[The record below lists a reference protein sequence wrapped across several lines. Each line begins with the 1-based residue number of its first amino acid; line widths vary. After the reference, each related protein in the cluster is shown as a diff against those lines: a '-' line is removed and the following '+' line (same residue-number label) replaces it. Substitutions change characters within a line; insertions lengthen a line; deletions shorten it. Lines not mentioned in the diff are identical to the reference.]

1 MNNREELINIYL
13 IYKDL
18 LTKKQQE
25 YFKYYY
31 FEDLSLSEISE
42 NMLVSKAF
50 VGKTLKQIENKLN
63 DLESTLKINTLYNKV
78 LIILLNVFFS
88 SFLFKNLVTLLYS
101 FIIFSFLI
109 KYMKNIKIFNIFCNT
124 FYDKI

>member
-1 MNNREELINIYL
+1 MNNREELISIYL

-18 LTKKQQE
+18 LTKKQQD

-63 DLESTLKINTLYNKV
+63 DLESTLKINTLYNKIKEISKNTTDKETKKELEN
-78 LIILLNVFFS
+78 LI
-88 SFLFKNLVTLLYS
+88 
-101 FIIFSFLI
+101 
-109 KYMKNIKIFNIFCNT
+109 
-124 FYDKI
+124 

>member
-63 DLESTLKINTLYNKV
+63 DLESTLKINTLYNKIKEISKNTTDKETKKELEN
-78 LIILLNVFFS
+78 LI
-88 SFLFKNLVTLLYS
+88 
-101 FIIFSFLI
+101 
-109 KYMKNIKIFNIFCNT
+109 
-124 FYDKI
+124 

>member
-63 DLESTLKINTLYNKV
+63 DLENTLKINTLYNKIKEISKNTIDKETKKELEN
-78 LIILLNVFFS
+78 LI
-88 SFLFKNLVTLLYS
+88 
-101 FIIFSFLI
+101 
-109 KYMKNIKIFNIFCNT
+109 
-124 FYDKI
+124 

>member
-1 MNNREELINIYL
+1 MNSREELINIYL

-18 LTKKQQE
+18 LTKKQQD

-63 DLESTLKINTLYNKV
+63 DLESTLKINTLYNKIKEISKNTTDKETKNELEN
-78 LIILLNVFFS
+78 LI
-88 SFLFKNLVTLLYS
+88 
-101 FIIFSFLI
+101 
-109 KYMKNIKIFNIFCNT
+109 
-124 FYDKI
+124 

>member
-1 MNNREELINIYL
+1 MNSREELINIYL

-18 LTKKQQE
+18 FTKKQQD

-63 DLESTLKINTLYNKV
+63 DLESTLKINTLYNKIKEISKNTTDKETKKELEN
-78 LIILLNVFFS
+78 LI
-88 SFLFKNLVTLLYS
+88 
-101 FIIFSFLI
+101 
-109 KYMKNIKIFNIFCNT
+109 
-124 FYDKI
+124 

>member
-1 MNNREELINIYL
+1 MNSREELINIYL

-18 LTKKQQE
+18 LTKKQQD

-63 DLESTLKINTLYNKV
+63 DLENTLKINTLYNKIKEISKNTTDKETKKKLEN
-78 LIILLNVFFS
+78 LI
-88 SFLFKNLVTLLYS
+88 
-101 FIIFSFLI
+101 
-109 KYMKNIKIFNIFCNT
+109 
-124 FYDKI
+124 

>member
-1 MNNREELINIYL
+1 MNSREELINIYL

-18 LTKKQQE
+18 LTKKQQD

-63 DLESTLKINTLYNKV
+63 DLESTLKINTLYNKIKEISNRG
-78 LIILLNVFFS
+78 LTILSL
-88 SFLFKNLVTLLYS
+88 
-101 FIIFSFLI
+101 
-109 KYMKNIKIFNIFCNT
+109 
-124 FYDKI
+124 

>member
-18 LTKKQQE
+18 LTKKQQD

-63 DLESTLKINTLYNKV
+63 DLESTLKINTLYNKIKEISKNTSDKETKKELEN
-78 LIILLNVFFS
+78 LI
-88 SFLFKNLVTLLYS
+88 
-101 FIIFSFLI
+101 
-109 KYMKNIKIFNIFCNT
+109 
-124 FYDKI
+124 

>member
-1 MNNREELINIYL
+1 MNSREELINIYL

-18 LTKKQQE
+18 LTKKQQD

-63 DLESTLKINTLYNKV
+63 DLENTLKINTLYNKIKEISKNTTDKETKKELEN
-78 LIILLNVFFS
+78 LI
-88 SFLFKNLVTLLYS
+88 
-101 FIIFSFLI
+101 
-109 KYMKNIKIFNIFCNT
+109 
-124 FYDKI
+124 

>member
-18 LTKKQQE
+18 LTKKQQD

-50 VGKTLKQIENKLN
+50 VGKTLKKIENKLN
-63 DLESTLKINTLYNKV
+63 DLESTLKINTLYNKIKEISKNTTDKETKKELEN
-78 LIILLNVFFS
+78 LI
-88 SFLFKNLVTLLYS
+88 
-101 FIIFSFLI
+101 
-109 KYMKNIKIFNIFCNT
+109 
-124 FYDKI
+124 

>member
-1 MNNREELINIYL
+1 MNNREELISIYL

-63 DLESTLKINTLYNKV
+63 DLESTLKINTLYNRIKEISKNTTDKETKKELEN
-78 LIILLNVFFS
+78 LI
-88 SFLFKNLVTLLYS
+88 
-101 FIIFSFLI
+101 
-109 KYMKNIKIFNIFCNT
+109 
-124 FYDKI
+124 

>member
-1 MNNREELINIYL
+1 MNSREELINIYL

-18 LTKKQQE
+18 LTKKQQD

-63 DLESTLKINTLYNKV
+63 DLESTLKVNTLYNKIKEISKNTTDKETKKELEN
-78 LIILLNVFFS
+78 LI
-88 SFLFKNLVTLLYS
+88 
-101 FIIFSFLI
+101 
-109 KYMKNIKIFNIFCNT
+109 
-124 FYDKI
+124 

>member
-1 MNNREELINIYL
+1 MNSREELINIYL

-18 LTKKQQE
+18 LTKKQQD

-63 DLESTLKINTLYNKV
+63 DLESTLKINTLYNKIIEISKNTTDKETKKELEN
-78 LIILLNVFFS
+78 LI
-88 SFLFKNLVTLLYS
+88 
-101 FIIFSFLI
+101 
-109 KYMKNIKIFNIFCNT
+109 
-124 FYDKI
+124 

>member
-18 LTKKQQE
+18 LTKKQQD

-63 DLESTLKINTLYNKV
+63 DLESTLKINTLYNKIKEISKNTTDKETKKELEN
-78 LIILLNVFFS
+78 LI
-88 SFLFKNLVTLLYS
+88 
-101 FIIFSFLI
+101 
-109 KYMKNIKIFNIFCNT
+109 
-124 FYDKI
+124 

>member
-1 MNNREELINIYL
+1 MNSREELINIYL

-18 LTKKQQE
+18 LTKKQQD

-63 DLESTLKINTLYNKV
+63 DLESTLKINTLYNKIKDISKNTTDKETKKELEN
-78 LIILLNVFFS
+78 LI
-88 SFLFKNLVTLLYS
+88 
-101 FIIFSFLI
+101 
-109 KYMKNIKIFNIFCNT
+109 
-124 FYDKI
+124 

>member
-18 LTKKQQE
+18 LTKKQQD

-63 DLESTLKINTLYNKV
+63 DLESTLKINTLYNKIKEISKNTTDKETKKELEK
-78 LIILLNVFFS
+78 LI
-88 SFLFKNLVTLLYS
+88 
-101 FIIFSFLI
+101 
-109 KYMKNIKIFNIFCNT
+109 
-124 FYDKI
+124 

>member
-1 MNNREELINIYL
+1 MNNREELINICL

-63 DLESTLKINTLYNKV
+63 DLENTLKINTLYNKIKEISKNTTDKKTKKELEN
-78 LIILLNVFFS
+78 LI
-88 SFLFKNLVTLLYS
+88 
-101 FIIFSFLI
+101 
-109 KYMKNIKIFNIFCNT
+109 
-124 FYDKI
+124 

>member
-1 MNNREELINIYL
+1 MNSREELINIYL

-18 LTKKQQE
+18 LTKKQQD

-50 VGKTLKQIENKLN
+50 VGKTLKQIE
-63 DLESTLKINTLYNKV
+63 INTLYNKIKEISKNTTDKETKKELEN
-78 LIILLNVFFS
+78 LI
-88 SFLFKNLVTLLYS
+88 
-101 FIIFSFLI
+101 
-109 KYMKNIKIFNIFCNT
+109 
-124 FYDKI
+124 

>member
-18 LTKKQQE
+18 LTKKQQD

-63 DLESTLKINTLYNKV
+63 DLENTLKINTLYNKIKEISKNTTDKETKKELEN
-78 LIILLNVFFS
+78 LI
-88 SFLFKNLVTLLYS
+88 
-101 FIIFSFLI
+101 
-109 KYMKNIKIFNIFCNT
+109 
-124 FYDKI
+124 

>member
-1 MNNREELINIYL
+1 MNNRDELINIYL

-18 LTKKQQE
+18 LTKKQQD

-63 DLESTLKINTLYNKV
+63 DLENTLKINTLYNKIKEISKNTTDKETKKELEN
-78 LIILLNVFFS
+78 LI
-88 SFLFKNLVTLLYS
+88 
-101 FIIFSFLI
+101 
-109 KYMKNIKIFNIFCNT
+109 
-124 FYDKI
+124 

>member
-1 MNNREELINIYL
+1 MNSREELINIYL

-63 DLESTLKINTLYNKV
+63 DLESTLKINTLYNKIKEISKNTTDKETKKELEN
-78 LIILLNVFFS
+78 LI
-88 SFLFKNLVTLLYS
+88 
-101 FIIFSFLI
+101 
-109 KYMKNIKIFNIFCNT
+109 
-124 FYDKI
+124 

>member
-1 MNNREELINIYL
+1 MNNREELISIYL

-63 DLESTLKINTLYNKV
+63 DLESTLKINTLYNKIKDISKNTTDKETKKELEN
-78 LIILLNVFFS
+78 LI
-88 SFLFKNLVTLLYS
+88 
-101 FIIFSFLI
+101 
-109 KYMKNIKIFNIFCNT
+109 
-124 FYDKI
+124 

>member
-18 LTKKQQE
+18 LTKKQQD

-63 DLESTLKINTLYNKV
+63 DLESTLKINTLYNKIKKISKNTTDKETKKELEN
-78 LIILLNVFFS
+78 LI
-88 SFLFKNLVTLLYS
+88 
-101 FIIFSFLI
+101 
-109 KYMKNIKIFNIFCNT
+109 
-124 FYDKI
+124 

>member
-1 MNNREELINIYL
+1 MNSREELINIYL

-18 LTKKQQE
+18 LTKKQQD

-63 DLESTLKINTLYNKV
+63 DLESTLKINTLYNKIKEINKNTTDKETKKELEN
-78 LIILLNVFFS
+78 LI
-88 SFLFKNLVTLLYS
+88 
-101 FIIFSFLI
+101 
-109 KYMKNIKIFNIFCNT
+109 
-124 FYDKI
+124 

>member
-18 LTKKQQE
+18 LTKKQQD

-50 VGKTLKQIENKLN
+50 VSKTLKQIENKLN
-63 DLESTLKINTLYNKV
+63 DLESTLKINTLYNKIKEISKNTTDKETKKELEN
-78 LIILLNVFFS
+78 LI
-88 SFLFKNLVTLLYS
+88 
-101 FIIFSFLI
+101 
-109 KYMKNIKIFNIFCNT
+109 
-124 FYDKI
+124 

>member
-50 VGKTLKQIENKLN
+50 VGKTLKQIENKLD
-63 DLESTLKINTLYNKV
+63 DLENTLKINTLYNKIKEISKNTTDKETKKELEN
-78 LIILLNVFFS
+78 LI
-88 SFLFKNLVTLLYS
+88 
-101 FIIFSFLI
+101 
-109 KYMKNIKIFNIFCNT
+109 
-124 FYDKI
+124 

>member
-18 LTKKQQE
+18 LTKKQQD

-63 DLESTLKINTLYNKV
+63 DLENTLKINTLYNKIKEISKNTIDKETKKELEN
-78 LIILLNVFFS
+78 LI
-88 SFLFKNLVTLLYS
+88 
-101 FIIFSFLI
+101 
-109 KYMKNIKIFNIFCNT
+109 
-124 FYDKI
+124 

>member
-1 MNNREELINIYL
+1 MNNREKLINIYL

-18 LTKKQQE
+18 LTKKQQD

-63 DLESTLKINTLYNKV
+63 DLESTLKINTLYNKIKEISKNTTDKETKKELEN
-78 LIILLNVFFS
+78 LI
-88 SFLFKNLVTLLYS
+88 
-101 FIIFSFLI
+101 
-109 KYMKNIKIFNIFCNT
+109 
-124 FYDKI
+124 

>member
-1 MNNREELINIYL
+1 MNSREELINIYL

-63 DLESTLKINTLYNKV
+63 DLESTLKINTLYNKIKDISKNTTDKETKKELEN
-78 LIILLNVFFS
+78 LI
-88 SFLFKNLVTLLYS
+88 
-101 FIIFSFLI
+101 
-109 KYMKNIKIFNIFCNT
+109 
-124 FYDKI
+124 

>member
-18 LTKKQQE
+18 LTKKQQD

-63 DLESTLKINTLYNKV
+63 DLESTLKINTLYNKIKEISKNTTDKETKKE
-78 LIILLNVFFS
+78 LENLN
-88 SFLFKNLVTLLYS
+88 
-101 FIIFSFLI
+101 
-109 KYMKNIKIFNIFCNT
+109 
-124 FYDKI
+124 

>member
-1 MNNREELINIYL
+1 MNNREELISIYL

-50 VGKTLKQIENKLN
+50 VGKTLKQIENKLI
-63 DLESTLKINTLYNKV
+63 DLESTLKINTLYNKIKEISKNTTDKETKKELEN
-78 LIILLNVFFS
+78 LI
-88 SFLFKNLVTLLYS
+88 
-101 FIIFSFLI
+101 
-109 KYMKNIKIFNIFCNT
+109 
-124 FYDKI
+124 

>member
-1 MNNREELINIYL
+1 MNSREELINIYL

-18 LTKKQQE
+18 LTKKQQD

-63 DLESTLKINTLYNKV
+63 DLESTLKINTLYNKIKEISKNTTEKETIKELEN
-78 LIILLNVFFS
+78 LI
-88 SFLFKNLVTLLYS
+88 
-101 FIIFSFLI
+101 
-109 KYMKNIKIFNIFCNT
+109 
-124 FYDKI
+124 

>member
-18 LTKKQQE
+18 LTKKQQD

-50 VGKTLKQIENKLN
+50 VGKTLKKIENKLN
-63 DLESTLKINTLYNKV
+63 DLESTLKINTLYNKIIEISKNTTDKETKKELEN
-78 LIILLNVFFS
+78 LI
-88 SFLFKNLVTLLYS
+88 
-101 FIIFSFLI
+101 
-109 KYMKNIKIFNIFCNT
+109 
-124 FYDKI
+124 

>member
-63 DLESTLKINTLYNKV
+63 DLENTLKINTLYNKIKEISKNTTDKETKKELEN
-78 LIILLNVFFS
+78 LI
-88 SFLFKNLVTLLYS
+88 
-101 FIIFSFLI
+101 
-109 KYMKNIKIFNIFCNT
+109 
-124 FYDKI
+124 

>member
-63 DLESTLKINTLYNKV
+63 DLESTLNINTLYNKIKEISKNTTDKETKKELEN
-78 LIILLNVFFS
+78 LI
-88 SFLFKNLVTLLYS
+88 
-101 FIIFSFLI
+101 
-109 KYMKNIKIFNIFCNT
+109 
-124 FYDKI
+124 